1 MDCCLIL
8 DSFQKKQPDAR
19 THGCRPVTAGMRR
32 QAQITFFAP
41 FIFHPQH
48 SLTTAPLLDKC
59 RQGCL
64 YLPAIR
70 DVVTKQLC
78 LVAVRIFK
86 EYQRGA
92 VFRLGRFVSFRGPAL
107 SFIIPFIEKMVR
119 GDLPTLTL
127 NVSP

>member
-1 MDCCLIL
+1 
-8 DSFQKKQPDAR
+8 
-19 THGCRPVTAGMRR
+19 MRR
-32 QAQITFFAP
+32 QARITFLAP
-41 FIFHPQH
+41 FIFHPQT

-59 RQGCL
+59 RQGSL
-64 YLPAIR
+64 YLSAIR

-78 LVAVRIFK
+78 LVEVRIFK

-92 VFRLGRFVSFRGPAL
+92 VIRLGRFVSFRGPPL